1 MAVSAQEMIDLYTE
15 AETAVLFG
23 KETQFNGRKA
33 VMSDLPA
40 IRAGRSEW
48 EQKLKAEQRAA
59 RGGHGFSQ
67 AVFK

>member
-15 AETAVLFG
+15 AEKAVLFG
-23 KETQFNGRKA
+23 QETQFNGRKA

-40 IRAGRSEW
+40 IRAGRLEW

-59 RGGHGFSQ
+59 RGGLGYAQ
-67 AVFK
+67 AQFG